1 MQASGRC
8 ATQQTWRQWNEIRLL
23 TFAVLL
29 LRGAR
34 LGDILGQPNL
44 FSIGLAV
51 FSSAALLS
59 RHAGDGAML
68 PSVAAVGLVAPAGA
82 RRGAASSHRRS
93 RVVIPR
99 HVRLDGLRPSSMEQN
114 ARDRAQVGVLADA
127 H

>member
-44 FSIGLAV
+44 FTIGLAV

-68 PSVAAVGLVAPAGA
+68 PSVAAVVLGDLTGGRGWSYHPMSALTDSDPHQWSRTLAIGPKSGSSPTHI
-82 RRGAASSHRRS
+82 RRRKTCLGS
-93 RVVIPR
+93 
-99 HVRLDGLRPSSMEQN
+99 
-114 ARDRAQVGVLADA
+114 
-127 H
+127 